1 MRPRN
6 LEEYSG
12 QQHLLGP
19 GKPLRVQIERDDPSS
34 MILWGPPGSG
44 KTTLAKIIA
53 ETTQASFIEFSAV
66 MSGIKEIKQV
76 MVAAAQAAEMH
87 SRTILF
93 VDEIHRFNKAQ
104 QDAFLPYV
112 ERGTIRLIGAT
123 TENPSFEIISALLSR
138 CRVYVLHPLSEEHI
152 AHLLRRALEDTE
164 RGLGSLNLTADD
176 DALALIASYS
186 SGDCRAAYNTL
197 EVAAQLAQD
206 SNSRSPYPKNL
217 GVTGRHSKEGTVSG
231 HDFSPFETPET
242 QDGNESGHDFSPSET
257 PEPQDGN
264 ESGHDMPGS
273 NTTGL
278 CRADAASLPET
289 ARLNERNESG
299 HDMPG
304 SNTTG
309 LCRADASSIPETA
322 RLNERNESGHDFSRA
337 DRVQFDDRALAPE
350 AQPQPRNRI
359 TKEIATEAVQQRVL
373 MYDKNGEEHYNLI
386 SALHKS
392 VRNSDPDAAL
402 YWLARMFAAG
412 EDPLYL
418 ARRVVRMA
426 VEDIGLAAPEA
437 LNLCLSAKEAID
449 FLGSPEGD
457 LALAEAVVYLC
468 LAPKSNSVYT
478 AYSAVQAEI
487 EQTRQEPVPLHLRNA
502 PTRLMKEL
510 EYGKGYLYAHDE
522 EGKVADMDCLPD
534 SLRGRTYYKPTQEG
548 REKLLAQR
556 LDAIRNLRLRK
567 HGGD

>member
-1 MRPRN
+1 MSLFDGVPDGPGVTPLSSKGSLHAGAPLAERMRPRT
-6 LEEYSG
+6 LEDYVG
-12 QQHLLGP
+12 QEHLLGP
-19 GKPLRVQIERDDPSS
+19 GKPLRVQIDRDDPGS
-34 MILWGPPGSG
+34 MIFWGPPGVG

-53 ETTQASFIEFSAV
+53 ETTKANFVEFSAV
-66 MSGIKEIKQV
+66 LSGIKEIKQV
-76 MVAAAQAAEMH
+76 MAAAAQAAEMH

-138 CRVYVLHPLSEEHI
+138 CRVYVLKPLDETRI
-152 AHLLRRALEDTE
+152 AGLLRKALEDKE
-164 RGLGSLNLTADD
+164 RGLGTMELTADD
-176 DALALIASYS
+176 EALELIAGYS
-186 SGDCRAAYNTL
+186 SGDCRSAYNTL
-197 EVAAQLAQD
+197 EVAAQLA
-206 SNSRSPYPKNL
+206 S
-217 GVTGRHSKEGTVSG
+217 
-231 HDFSPFETPET
+231 
-242 QDGNESGHDFSPSET
+242 ESAKLIDK
-257 PEPQDGN
+257 
-264 ESGHDMPGS
+264 
-273 NTTGL
+273 
-278 CRADAASLPET
+278 A
-289 ARLNERNESG
+289 
-299 HDMPG
+299 
-304 SNTTG
+304 
-309 LCRADASSIPETA
+309 
-322 RLNERNESGHDFSRA
+322 
-337 DRVQFDDRALAPE
+337 
-350 AQPQPRNRI
+350 
-359 TKEIATEAVQQRVL
+359 IATEAVQQRVL
-373 MYDKNGEEHYNLI
+373 MYDKSGEEHYNLI

-478 AYSAVQAEI
+478 AYGAVQAEI

-510 EYGKGYLYAHDE
+510 EYGKGYRYAHDE
-522 EGKVADMDCLPD
+522 EGKIADMDCLPD
-534 SLRGRTYYKPTQEG
+534 SLKGRSYYHPTQEG
-548 REKLLAQR
+548 REKQLALR
-556 LDAIRNLRLRK
+556 MEEIRKIRIGKRD
-567 HGGD
+567 GRRSD

>member
-1 MRPRN
+1 MSLFDGEPEGPKGTLRTAPLAERMRPRT
-6 LEEYSG
+6 LEELSG
-12 QQHLLGP
+12 QQHLVGP
-19 GKPLRVQIERDDPSS
+19 GKPLRVQIERDDAGS
-34 MILWGPPGSG
+34 MIFWGPPGVG

-53 ETTQASFIEFSAV
+53 ETTKASFIEFSAV
-66 MSGIKEIKQV
+66 VSGIKEIKQV
-76 MVAAAQAAEMH
+76 MSTAAQAAELH

-138 CRVYVLHPLSEEHI
+138 CRVYVLEPLSDEQI
-152 AHLLRRALEDTE
+152 AVLLRRALDDRE
-164 RGLGSLNLTADD
+164 RGLGALELTADD
-176 DALALIASYS
+176 DALELIAGYS
-186 SGDCRAAYNTL
+186 SGDCRSAYNTL
-197 EVAAQLAQD
+197 EVAAQLAQQE
-206 SNSRSPYPKNL
+206 
-217 GVTGRHSKEGTVSG
+217 GAGR
-231 HDFSPFETPET
+231 
-242 QDGNESGHDFSPSET
+242 
-257 PEPQDGN
+257 
-264 ESGHDMPGS
+264 
-273 NTTGL
+273 
-278 CRADAASLPET
+278 R
-289 ARLNERNESG
+289 
-299 HDMPG
+299 
-304 SNTTG
+304 
-309 LCRADASSIPETA
+309 I
-322 RLNERNESGHDFSRA
+322 
-337 DRVQFDDRALAPE
+337 DRALAG
-350 AQPQPRNRI
+350 
-359 TKEIATEAVQQRVL
+359 EAVQQRVL
-373 MYDKNGEEHYNLI
+373 MYDKSGEEHYNLI

-478 AYSAVQAEI
+478 AYGAVQAEV
-487 EQTRQEPVPLHLRNA
+487 ETTRQEPVPLHLRNA

-510 EYGKGYLYAHDE
+510 DYGKGYRYAHDE
-522 EGKVADMDCLPD
+522 EGRVADMDCLPD
-534 SLRGRTYYKPTQEG
+534 SLKGRSYYHPTQEG

-556 LDAIRNLRLRK
+556 MEEIRRIKAGKR
-567 HGGD
+567 GGG